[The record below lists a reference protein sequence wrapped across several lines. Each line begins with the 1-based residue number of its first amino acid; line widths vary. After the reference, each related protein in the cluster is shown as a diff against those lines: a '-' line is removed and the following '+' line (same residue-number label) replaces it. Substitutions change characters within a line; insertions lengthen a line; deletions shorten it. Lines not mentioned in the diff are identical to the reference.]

1 MAISPD
7 DIGKRFVI
15 TVRKEASNER
25 YLEERMLCFLTDHNG
40 RPCSVPIMG
49 AGYVAPLKYCKQEEA
64 AEREHQDAL
73 DSLASM
79 LNHLANQIRNG
90 EIRIAYNDQGI
101 ADGNHKG

>member
-1 MAISPD
+1 MSPD
-7 DIGKRFVI
+7 DIGKRFII
-15 TVRKEASNER
+15 TVRRETNGKQ
-25 YLEERMLCFLTDHNG
+25 YLEEHMLCFLTDHNG

-49 AGYVAPLKYCKQEEA
+49 SGYLMPSEYCKQEEVS
-64 AEREHQDAL
+64 ERKHQDAL